1 MSSDPVHDPL
11 PRYTFLPWARRG
23 VAASIDQV
31 DHLGTTPAAGPAG
44 RATVTAALTVEITP
58 VPGAPAAAPSGITKT
73 VAIVGPGDVKA
84 FQPAAVLR
92 AVPVPGAVNATP
104 GELAF
109 VEFYDEDF
117 PWRYTPARATPEHR
131 LRPWLAL
138 FVLQA
143 GADAEFTLL
152 PRPGELSILVVSDG
166 VTLPPVTESWAWA
179 HVQASGDLGDV
190 GDLDDFVARAPDHAL
205 SRLISPRRLRPLR
218 DYHAFVVPALET
230 GRRAGLG
237 DPDPAVPA
245 QQPSWGTPAQNRF
258 PVLYDWAF
266 RTAEVSDFETLA
278 RRPRPFPVGEGFGRR
293 DLDLSDPGAGLPAA
307 PTAHLEGALRPVGF
321 PRVAFPDEPG
331 TELRDALRELVDRSE
346 DYRDDDP
353 AAQPDDPVITP
364 PAYARLP
371 AGAARVADAAAVAPQ
386 LDWLV
391 ELNADPRS
399 RAAAGLGAEIV
410 RQRDEE
416 LMARA
421 WAQVDELNA
430 VNQRL
435 READLALAAS
445 ERIYGK
451 HVAGADADRLLQLTA
466 AVQSAVAIDGTRTV
480 RGAVDAS
487 RVPAAAQST
496 AFRRIARPQRRLVRA
511 VQAEGMRAGL
521 VTRLNADTGQTD
533 ALSAA
538 PPAPEPAAGVD
549 IALVAAAVTGAVAQL
564 ASQPVKPREQFLLIA
579 YDEVQ
584 ARGGAAGP
592 PVTDPG
598 DLDTLRQ
605 ALHGRLDTAVPPPA
619 GGAPPAAGAGEQV
632 AALRT
637 GTGEIIDAVARLE
650 PDPSGQVI
658 ITIGAAV
665 FESQFGTVIDGKTYR
680 GLTAAPPD
688 SPLTRTATAADPAKA
703 AAFAADFG
711 VFTTLAGTRPAAVQ
725 PDPLT
730 APSAVADRVSG
741 AMLPRTALPAR
752 LRTVVRGADA
762 AVAALVRTR
771 RLRPVLAHP
780 RFPDPLFEPLR
791 QLGQDFVVPN
801 IADLPPESIAVM
813 EPNGRFIEAVMA
825 GASTELAR
833 ELLWNEFPTDQRG
846 TYFSRFWD
854 ARDAGVDTPPP
865 DIRDLADWTGPLGE
879 QSGRTGGLLVL
890 VVRAE
895 LLVKF
900 PNTVVFAQHGTYVT
914 GGRTLDD
921 AGDVKYPVLRGHLD
935 PDIELYGFEL
945 TPAAAVGTAAD
956 AGYFFC
962 FMERPGQNRFGLDLA
977 DPPPA
982 LDTWDALAWA
992 HLAGD
997 ADLVTLGGANA
1008 GLAPA
1013 AAGQPPWNQTAAHQ
1027 AAIFCQSPVLLARHA
1042 TDMLPEV
1049 PH

>member
-1 MSSDPVHDPL
+1 LSSDPAHDPL
-11 PRYTFLPWARRG
+11 PRYSFLPWARRG
-23 VAASIDQV
+23 VAANIDQV
-31 DHLGTTPAAGPAG
+31 DHLGITPAAGPAA
-44 RATVTAALTVEITP
+44 RATITAALTVEIVP
-58 VPGAPAAAPSGITKT
+58 VPGAPAAAPSAITKT
-73 VAIVGPGDVKA
+73 VGIVGPGDVKA
-84 FQPAAVLR
+84 FQPAVVLR
-92 AVPVPGAVNATP
+92 AVPAPGAANATP

-117 PWRYTPARATPEHR
+117 PWRYTPARATPAHR

-138 FVLQA
+138 LVLQA
-143 GADAEFTLL
+143 GADAEFDLL
-152 PRPGELSILVVSDG
+152 PRPGELSILEVHDG

-179 HVQASGDLGDV
+179 HVQTSGDLSDV
-190 GDLDDFVARAPDHAL
+190 DNLDDFVSHAPDHAL
-205 SRLISPRRLRPLR
+205 SRLMSPRRLRPVR

-237 DPDPAVPA
+237 DPDPTVPA

-278 RRPRPFPVGEGFGRR
+278 RRPQPFPVGESFGKR

-307 PTAHLEGALRPVGF
+307 TAAHLEGALRPIEF
-321 PRVAFPDEPG
+321 PRVAFPGEPG
-331 TELRDALRELVDRSE
+331 AGLRDALRELVDRSE

-371 AGAARVADAAAVAPQ
+371 AGAARVADAAAVTPQ

-391 ELNADPRS
+391 ELNADPRN
-399 RAAAGLGAEIV
+399 RAAAGLGAMIV
-410 RQRDEE
+410 QQRDEE

-421 WAQVDELNA
+421 WAQVDELNS

-451 HVAGADADRLLQLTA
+451 HVAGDDADRLLQLTA
-466 AVQSAVAIDGTRTV
+466 AVQSAVAIDGTKTV
-480 RGAVDAS
+480 RGAVEAS

-496 AFRRIARPQRRLVRA
+496 AFRRIARPQRRLIRA
-511 VQAEGMRAGL
+511 VQADGLRAGL
-521 VTRLNADTGQTD
+521 VTRLNAGTDQAD
-533 ALSAA
+533 ALSTA
-538 PPAPEPAAGVD
+538 PPAPEPGAGVD
-549 IALVAAAVTGAVAQL
+549 IALVTAAVTGAVAQL
-564 ASQPVKPREQFLLIA
+564 TSQPIKPREQFLLIA

-584 ARGGAAGP
+584 ALGGAAVTA
-592 PVTDPG
+592 VTDAG
-598 DLDTLRQ
+598 DVADLQQ
-605 ALHGRLDTAVPPPA
+605 ALHGRLDGAVPPPA
-619 GGAPPAAGAGEQV
+619 GADDQIV
-632 AALRT
+632 ALRK
-637 GTGEIIDAVARLE
+637 GVGEIIDAVARLD
-650 PDPSGQVI
+650 PDPSGQAI
-658 ITIGAAV
+658 ITIETAV
-665 FESQFGTVIDGKTYR
+665 FESHFGNVIDGKTYR
-680 GLTAAPPD
+680 GLTAAPPG
-688 SPLTRTATAADPAKA
+688 SALTNTATAADPARA
-703 AAFAADFG
+703 TAFADDFG
-711 VFTTLAGTRPAAVQ
+711 AFTTLAGRRPVAVQ

-730 APSAVADRVSG
+730 APSTVAGQVAS
-741 AMLPRTALPAR
+741 AMHPRTALPAR
-752 LRTVVRGADA
+752 LNTVVQGAGTSA
-762 AVAALVRTR
+762 AALVQTR

-780 RFPDPLFEPLR
+780 RFPDPMFEPLR
-791 QLGQDFVVPN
+791 LLGQDYVLPN
-801 IADLPPESIAVM
+801 IADLPRESIAVM
-813 EPNGRFIEAVMA
+813 EPNGRFIESLMA

-854 ARDAGVDTPPP
+854 ARDAGVDAPPA
-865 DIRDLADWTGPLGE
+865 DIRELTDWTGQLGG
-879 QSGRTGGLLVL
+879 QSGRAGGLLML

-900 PNTVVFAQHGTYVT
+900 PNTVVFAQHGKYVT
-914 GGRTLDD
+914 GGRALDD
-921 AGDVKYPVLRGHLD
+921 AGDVKCPVLRGHLD

-945 TPAAAVGTAAD
+945 TPVTAAGTATD

-977 DPPPA
+977 DPPPV

-1008 GLAPA
+1008 GLAPTT
-1013 AAGQPPWNQTAAHQ
+1013 AGLPGWNQTAAHQ
-1027 AAIFCQSPVLLARHA
+1027 AAILCQSPVLLARHA

-1049 PH
+1049 PHE

>member
-1 MSSDPVHDPL
+1 LSSDPVHDPL
-11 PRYTFLPWARRG
+11 PRYSFLPWARRG
-23 VAASIDQV
+23 VAAGIDQV
-31 DHLGTTPAAGPAG
+31 DHLGTTPAAGPPG
-44 RATVTAALTVEITP
+44 RATVTAGLTVEIVP

-73 VAIVGPGDVKA
+73 VGIVGPGDVKA
-84 FQPAAVLR
+84 FQPTAVLR
-92 AVPVPGAVNATP
+92 AVPTPGAVNATP

-117 PWRYTPARATPEHR
+117 PWRYTPARATPAHR

-138 FVLQA
+138 FVLRA
-143 GADAEFTLL
+143 GGDAEFDLL
-152 PRPGELSILVVSDG
+152 PRPGELSILVVHDD

-179 HVQASGDLGDV
+179 HVQTSGDLGDV
-190 GDLDDFVARAPDHAL
+190 GDLDDFVTHAPDHAL
-205 SRLISPRRLRPLR
+205 ARLVSPRRLRPLR
-218 DYHAFVVPALET
+218 DYHAFVVPAFET

-237 DPDPAVPA
+237 DPDPTVAA

-258 PVLYDWAF
+258 PVLHDWAF

-278 RRPRPFPVGEGFGRR
+278 RRPQPFVVGQSFGKR

-307 PTAHLEGALRPVGF
+307 PTAHLEGALQPIEFERA
-321 PRVAFPDEPG
+321 AFPAEPG
-331 TELRDALRELVDRSE
+331 TGLRDALRALVDRSE
-346 DYRDDDP
+346 DYREDDP

-371 AGAARVADAAAVAPQ
+371 AGAARVADAATVTPQ

-391 ELNADPRS
+391 ELNADPRN

-445 ERIYGK
+445 ERIYDK

-466 AVQSAVAIDGTRTV
+466 AVQSAVAIDGTKTV

-511 VQAEGMRAGL
+511 VQADGLRAGL
-521 VTRLNADTGQTD
+521 VTRLNAGTEQPD
-533 ALSAA
+533 ALSTA
-538 PPAPEPAAGVD
+538 PPAPEPAAGVE

-564 ASQPVKPREQFLLIA
+564 GSQPVKPREQFLLIA

-584 ARGGAAGP
+584 ARGGAAVVA
-592 PVTDPG
+592 VTDPTDVG
-598 DLDTLRQ
+598 ALQEDLRD
-605 ALHGRLDTAVPPPA
+605 RLVVAVP
-619 GGAPPAAGAGEQV
+619 GADAETV
-632 AALRT
+632 SLRD
-637 GTGEIIDAVARLE
+637 GVGEIINAVQRLD
-650 PDPSGQVI
+650 PDPSGQAI

-665 FESQFGTVIDGKTYR
+665 FQSHFGKVIDGKTYR
-680 GLTAAPPD
+680 GLTAAPPG
-688 SPLTRTATAADPAKA
+688 SALANTATAADPAKVT
-703 AAFAADFG
+703 AFADDFG
-711 VFTTLAGTRPAAVQ
+711 VFTTLAGSRPVAVQ
-725 PDPLT
+725 PDPLS
-730 APSAVADRVSG
+730 APSAVAVRVAG
-741 AMLPRTALPAR
+741 AMQPRTALPAR
-752 LRTVVRGADA
+752 LGTVVRGADA
-762 AVAALVRTR
+762 SVAALVQTR

-791 QLGQDFVVPN
+791 GLGQDYVLPN
-801 IADLPPESIAVM
+801 IADLPRESIAVM
-813 EPNGRFIEAVMA
+813 EPNGRFIESVLA
-825 GASTELAR
+825 GASSEFAR

-854 ARDAGVDTPPP
+854 ARDAGVDAPPP
-865 DIRDLADWTGPLGE
+865 DIKDLTDWTGQLGG

-900 PNTVVFAQHGTYVT
+900 PNTVVFAQHGKYVT

-945 TPAAAVGTAAD
+945 TPGTAAGTPTD

-1008 GLAPA
+1008 GLAPTTTGLPA
-1013 AAGQPPWNQTAAHQ
+1013 WNQTAAHQ
-1027 AAIFCQSPVLLARHA
+1027 AAILCQSPVLLARHA

-1049 PH
+1049 TP

>member
-1 MSSDPVHDPL
+1 LSSDPVHDPL
-11 PRYTFLPWARRG
+11 PRYSFLPWARRG
-23 VAASIDQV
+23 VAANIDQV
-31 DHLGTTPAAGPAG
+31 DHLGTTPAAGPAA
-44 RATVTAALTVEITP
+44 RATVTAALTIEIVP
-58 VPGAPAAAPSGITKT
+58 VPGAPAAAPSAITKT
-73 VAIVGPGDVKA
+73 VGIVGPGDVKA

-92 AVPVPGAVNATP
+92 AVPTPGAVNATP

-117 PWRYTPARATPEHR
+117 PWRYTPARATPTHR

-138 FVLQA
+138 FVLRA
-143 GADAEFTLL
+143 GADAEFDLL
-152 PRPGELSILVVSDG
+152 QRPGELSILVVRDD

-179 HVQASGDLGDV
+179 HVQTSGDLSDAD
-190 GDLDDFVARAPDHAL
+190 DLDDFVTHAPDHAL
-205 SRLISPRRLRPLR
+205 SRLVSPRRLRPLR

-237 DPDPAVPA
+237 DPDPTVPA

-266 RTAEVSDFETLA
+266 RTSEVSDFETLA
-278 RRPRPFPVGEGFGRR
+278 RRPQPFVVGESFGKR

-307 PTAHLEGALRPVGF
+307 PTAHLEGALRPIEF

-331 TELRDALRELVDRSE
+331 AGLRDALRDLVDRSE
-346 DYRDDDP
+346 DYRADDP

-371 AGAARVADAAAVAPQ
+371 AGAARVADAVAVTPQ

-391 ELNADPRS
+391 ELNADPRN
-399 RAAAGLGAEIV
+399 RAAAGLGAVIV
-410 RQRDEE
+410 QQRDEE

-445 ERIYGK
+445 ERIYDK

-466 AVQSAVAIDGTRTV
+466 AVQSAVAIDGTKTV
-480 RGAVDAS
+480 RGAVEAS

-511 VQAEGMRAGL
+511 VQADGLRAGL
-521 VTRLNADTGQTD
+521 VTRLNAGTDQAD
-533 ALSAA
+533 ALSTA

-549 IALVAAAVTGAVAQL
+549 IALVVAAVTGAVAQL
-564 ASQPVKPREQFLLIA
+564 TSQPVKPREQFLLIA

-584 ARGGAAGP
+584 ARGGAAVTA
-592 PVTDPG
+592 VTDPG
-598 DLDTLRQ
+598 DVEDLQQ

-619 GGAPPAAGAGEQV
+619 GADDRIV
-632 AALRT
+632 ALRK
-637 GTGEIIDAVARLE
+637 GVGEIIDAITRLD
-650 PDPSGQVI
+650 PDPSGQAI
-658 ITIGAAV
+658 ITIEATV
-665 FESQFGTVIDGKTYR
+665 FQNYFGKVIDGKTYR

-688 SPLTRTATAADPAKA
+688 SALTNTATVADTAKA
-703 AAFAADFG
+703 NAFADDFG
-711 VFTTLAGTRPAAVQ
+711 AFTTLADSRPVAVQ
-725 PDPLT
+725 PGPLT
-730 APSAVADRVSG
+730 APATVAVRVAR
-741 AMLPRTALPAR
+741 AMQPRTALPAR
-752 LRTVVRGADA
+752 LSTVVQGADA

-780 RFPDPLFEPLR
+780 RFPDPMFEPLR
-791 QLGQDFVVPN
+791 RLSQDYVLPN
-801 IADLPPESIAVM
+801 IADLPRESIAMM
-813 EPNGRFIEAVMA
+813 EPNGRFIESVLA

-854 ARDAGVDTPPP
+854 ARDAGVDAPPP
-865 DIRDLADWTGPLGE
+865 DIRDLTDWTGQLGG
-879 QSGRTGGLLVL
+879 QSGRSSGLLVL

-900 PNTVVFAQHGTYVT
+900 PNTVVFAQHGKYVT

-945 TPAAAVGTAAD
+945 TPVTAAGTATD

-1013 AAGQPPWNQTAAHQ
+1013 TAGLPAWNQTAAHQ
-1027 AAIFCQSPVLLARHA
+1027 AAILCQSPVLLARHA
-1042 TDMLPEV
+1042 TDMLPQV
-1049 PH
+1049 PS